1 MTEADIE
8 VKSVSDKTNLNIN
21 SNTNIGL
28 LEAKVNLDGP
38 DTEKIV
44 TIIAQAE
51 DGTQELYYIN
61 IVQLSEDVA
70 LSNIKVN
77 NITATRVDDTK
88 YEVTISNKDDIAE
101 IVAYSQLSTS
111 MVSIAGGIAEM
122 GSKTKTMPVKGLEM
136 IETSIVITAEDGT
149 PKTYYINMI
158 QLSKD
163 VSLNKILVN
172 NVEAKRVADAGYEVT
187 ISNAGGIAEIVAYAF
202 ENTSMVSIDGNTP
215 TQEVNINRMTLNGVE
230 TIETTIIV
238 TAEDG
243 VTTYE
248 NTLTIYLIDNNK
260 ELEYVKVAGIQATR
274 YDDFTKTYDITID
287 NTLTEADIEIKTVSD
302 TASVTLGRNTE
313 LVTITGETNLNGPGK
328 TTTVAFVVTAEDKT
342 QEIYYINILQL
353 SAGVS
358 LDKILVN
365 NIKATRVSDTG
376 YEVTI
381 SNKDGIA
388 EIVANTQEDT
398 SMISINGDTAKLKTS
413 TKVLGLKGLETLKTK
428 IVITAEDGVT
438 TQEYDLTI
446 FVQDSNNDIDFVK
459 VNGLTITEFDENTNT
474 YSTILDNTL
483 TNADIEAKAISSRA
497 NITIQE
503 ETSLEII
510 NKNINLEGQG
520 KPTAIK
526 ILMTAEDS
534 QTQEYTLNIYQKSND
549 TTLDNITVNGETIY
563 SFYAHLSEINVQEG
577 QTVSQGQVIG
587 LEGGDI
593 SDSNPGYST
602 GHHLHFEIRSDSGYG
617 NDIDPNNYIKF

>member
-111 MVSIAGGIAEM
+111 MVSIAGGIAEI

-243 VTTYE
+243 VTT
-248 NTLTIYLIDNNK
+248 
-260 ELEYVKVAGIQATR
+260 
-274 YDDFTKTYDITID
+274 
-287 NTLTEADIEIKTVSD
+287 
-302 TASVTLGRNTE
+302 
-313 LVTITGETNLNGPGK
+313 
-328 TTTVAFVVTAEDKT
+328 
-342 QEIYYINILQL
+342 
-353 SAGVS
+353 
-358 LDKILVN
+358 
-365 NIKATRVSDTG
+365 
-376 YEVTI
+376 
-381 SNKDGIA
+381 
-388 EIVANTQEDT
+388 
-398 SMISINGDTAKLKTS
+398 
-413 TKVLGLKGLETLKTK
+413 
-428 IVITAEDGVT
+428 
-438 TQEYDLTI
+438 QEYDLTI

-483 TNADIEAKAISSRA
+483 TNADIEAKSISSRA

-520 KPTAIK
+520 KTTAIK
-526 ILMTAEDS
+526 ILITAEDS